1 MLEPDAKVGYRIAS
15 SVGPDSIFRGS
26 FVKKRIWK
34 WVADFGGLNKEEHGY
49 ANKGHDG
56 A

>member
-15 SVGPDSIFRGS
+15 SVGPDFMLSAS

-49 ANKGHDG
+49 ACKGYDG